1 MTRFDR
7 DLNTFMAVAHE
18 VALAEAYETKSTV
31 DVRRHA
37 RALATFAQD
46 RLAAM
51 RRAERA
57 HRPAKIVSGDV
68 RPSIL
73 AMARD
78 AVFARL
84 RELWTLHPEL
94 QLAHRDCVGMSD
106 DDLRSAL
113 EDAESTIERLKV

>member
-1 MTRFDR
+1 MTRFEK

-18 VALAEAYETKSTV
+18 VALAAAFDSPTTPE
-31 DVRRHA
+31 VRRHA
-37 RALATFAQD
+37 QALSTFAKD
-46 RLAAM
+46 RLAEI

-57 HRPAKIVSGDV
+57 KRPAMQISGEV
-68 RPSIL
+68 RPSIVAL
-73 AMARD
+73 ARD

-84 RELWTLHPEL
+84 KEIWTIYPEM

-113 EDAESTIERLKV
+113 EDAESMIERHTV